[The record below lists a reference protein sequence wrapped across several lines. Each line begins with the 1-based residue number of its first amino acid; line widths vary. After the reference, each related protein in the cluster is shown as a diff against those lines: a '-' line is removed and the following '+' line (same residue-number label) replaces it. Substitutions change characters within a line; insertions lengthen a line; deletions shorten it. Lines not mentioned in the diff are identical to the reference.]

1 MKLITFM
8 MMITQVISIPLNER
22 PVPDPLPIDYLL
34 QGLAVHNPPLVGS
47 PYDDKGCCISCGY
60 TYCDTLL
67 ECIRPW
73 ETDCPKLINPF
84 LPQDNNIH

>member
-1 MKLITFM
+1 MKTLLTFF
-8 MMITQVISIPLNER
+8 MIINSILA
-22 PVPDPLPIDYLL
+22 LP
-34 QGLAVHNPPLVGS
+34 QPPS

-84 LPQDNNIH
+84 LPIDK

>member
-1 MKLITFM
+1 MMKFITLM
-8 MMITQVISIPLNER
+8 MMITQVLSIPL
-22 PVPDPLPIDYLL
+22 IK
-34 QGLAVHNPPLVGS
+34 

-67 ECIRPW
+67 DCIRPW

>member
-1 MKLITFM
+1 
-8 MMITQVISIPLNER
+8 MITQVLSIPL
-22 PVPDPLPIDYLL
+22 Y
-34 QGLAVHNPPLVGS
+34 

-84 LPQDNNIH
+84 LPQDNNIDN

>member
-1 MKLITFM
+1 
-8 MMITQVISIPLNER
+8 MITQVLSIPL
-22 PVPDPLPIDYLL
+22 IK
-34 QGLAVHNPPLVGS
+34 

>member
-1 MKLITFM
+1 
-8 MMITQVISIPLNER
+8 MITQVLSIPL
-22 PVPDPLPIDYLL
+22 Y
-34 QGLAVHNPPLVGS
+34 